1 MMAKITIIH
10 KKDDIYSIAPEDAQ
24 RLKNL
29 YNHLLKRINKAETYF
44 DDDTVAEQEKE
55 IFIPEYE
62 KLLKQIS
69 AVMNLMDLLQ
79 IPFREEHIA

>member
-10 KKDDIYSIAPEDAQ
+10 KKDGVYSTAPEDTQ
-24 RLKNL
+24 KLKNL

-44 DDDTVAEQEKE
+44 DDGTVPEWEKE
-55 IFIPEYE
+55 IFILEYE

-79 IPFREEHIA
+79 IPFREEKTA